1 MQKITTLFFLLTTSI
16 LSQLKGQT
24 SINIS
29 PTYNYFASNALGGFQ
44 GMGIETSIR
53 FNSSKVFR
61 YGFDIGYNQ
70 GTLTKPN
77 AYIINPDSTIIPVIG
92 FKSSYIPMQLIGEF
106 KTNKHKAHF
115 LAGLGAGV
123 LLLDKEARVLSMFS
137 GHIGLFYKVNS
148 RIGFFT
154 NAKLSYGSNDFM
166 KNVLFGGFTGTL
178 GINYQFKK
186 NNE

>member
-1 MQKITTLFFLLTTSI
+1 LFTNGDYIVKYKRT
-16 LSQLKGQT
+16 
-24 SINIS
+24 NIS
-29 PTYNYFASNALGGFQ
+29 PTYNYFISKGLNGFQ
-44 GMGIETSIR
+44 GVGIETGIR
-53 FNSSKVFR
+53 FNSSKTFR

-70 GTLTKPN
+70 GTLTEPN
-77 AYIINPDSTIIPVIG
+77 TYIVYTDSTIVPVIG
-92 FKSSYIPMQLIGEF
+92 FKSSYIPLQLIGEF